1 MMHMQPLLQI
11 SNLCM
16 NFESSNGSLQVIE
29 DISFTMAEGEF
40 LCIVGP
46 NGCGKTTLLHI
57 IAGFLRP
64 SSGAVMINGR
74 TIESPGPDRPII
86 LQDLGLFYWM
96 TVWDNVVFGLKV
108 KNKSADKV
116 SQTANLWLNKLG
128 LVGFKKHYPFELSG
142 GMKQKLA
149 IARAFV
155 LDPEVLILDEPFAN
169 LDVQTRERMQE
180 EIADLAFSTK
190 KTILMVTHSIDE
202 AIFLADRVIVLTERP
217 ANIRKVVEIP
227 WEQPR
232 KSESRLNG
240 QFLETKSR
248 IWQLLKPEEEK
259 QNVYDKKTS

>member
-1 MMHMQPLLQI
+1 MMRMQPLLQI
-11 SNLCM
+11 NNLYM
-16 NFESSNGSLQVIE
+16 NFESSNGSLQVLE
-29 DISFTMAEGEF
+29 NISFAGAQGEF
-40 LCIVGP
+40 LCILGP

-64 SSGAVMINGR
+64 SSGEVVINGR
-74 TIESPGPDRPII
+74 TIESPGPDHPII

-96 TVWDNVVFGLKV
+96 TVWDNVSFGLKV
-108 KNKSADKV
+108 KNKSADEV

-128 LVGFKKHYPFELSG
+128 LVGFEKYYPFELSG

-202 AIFLADRVIVLTERP
+202 AIFWADRVIVLTERP
-217 ANIRKVVEIP
+217 ANVREVVKIP
-227 WEQPR
+227 WERPR
-232 KSESRLNG
+232 KSEFRLSG
-240 QFLETKSR
+240 QFLETKSH
-248 IWQLLKPEEEK
+248 ILQLLKFEKEEK
-259 QNVYDKKTS
+259 